1 MRRFAVVFLLL
12 TLALSLV
19 AATPKKQPP
28 ARIAPDALPHAM
40 AQFLRGLSRD
50 GSRQVTFKASAVGT
64 RFFFEENGG
73 VTVYR
78 FDKGQYVREEF
89 LRGSTLPKAMKKYAK
104 SA

>member
-1 MRRFAVVFLLL
+1 MRRFAVSLLLL

-19 AATPKKQPP
+19 AATPKRQPP
-28 ARIAPDALPHAM
+28 ARIAPEALPHAM

-50 GSRQVTFKASAVGT
+50 GSRQVTFKATAVGN
-64 RFFFEENGG
+64 RFFFEETGG

-78 FDKGQYVREEF
+78 FDHGRYVREEF
-89 LRGSTLPKAMKKYAK
+89 LRGSTLAKAMKKYAK